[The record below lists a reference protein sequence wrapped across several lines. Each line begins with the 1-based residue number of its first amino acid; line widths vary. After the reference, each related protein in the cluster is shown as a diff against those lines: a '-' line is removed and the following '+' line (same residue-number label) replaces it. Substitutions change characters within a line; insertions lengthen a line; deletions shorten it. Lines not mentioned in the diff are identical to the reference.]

1 MYFVAHSD
9 LAHYL
14 AQPYTEVVTTL
25 IREHE
30 PQIVLYGATTTGR
43 DLAPRVASAL
53 RTGLTADCTD
63 LRIGDHSLKGE
74 EYKDLLYQIR
84 PAFGGNI
91 IATIISPLHRP
102 QMATVREGVMV
113 MPEEDRRRDGRIVAV
128 PVTRAHDRI
137 AVRAGVVLSDA
148 DFAVTLVKR
157 VQEEKRV
164 DLKGA
169 RIVVSGGVG
178 VGSREGF
185 ALVEELART
194 VGGVVGASRAAVDA
208 GWIAHDHQVGQTGT
222 TVRPKLY
229 IACGISGSVQHRAGM
244 DQSARILAIN
254 DDPLAPIFSVAHY
267 GVVGDLHKVI
277 PLLIQAYKTKGA
289 GGEAAPRARRSRR
302 RCVVSNFFTD
312 NPDLQHTLKSLD
324 LARVV
329 RLREDDYA
337 QARDFAYAPKD
348 YEDAVDSYARTLE
361 IAGDLAGEYIEPRAE
376 DVDRAGSELVQGEVC
391 YAPGI
396 AEGLER
402 LKQADLM
409 GITLPRKYG
418 GLNFP
423 VSVSV
428 MIVEM
433 VSRADPALMNIFGLQ
448 DISETV
454 NKFADDEMKAA
465 YLPRFA
471 SGEVTGS
478 MALTEP
484 EAGSDLQNVQ
494 LKAIEQPDGTWRLNG
509 VKRFI
514 TNGCGQISLVLA
526 RSEEGTTDAR
536 GLSMFLYERDEH
548 MRIRRL
554 EDKLGIHGSPTCE
567 LQFDDAPALLVGERR
582 RGLTTYVMSLMNGAR
597 IAIAAQ
603 AQGIAEAAYRAAAKY
618 AAERIQ
624 FGAPIGELTAV
635 KGLLADMRVNVEA
648 ARALLYETALIV
660 DTKEVLE
667 HRIAQLQAAEKAG
680 EASPAGPDADIKA
693 LRAELKTYTRLAAL
707 YTPLAK
713 ACCTEMANQ
722 VTYDSLQVHGGSGYM
737 RDFAVE
743 RYARDARITNIYE
756 GTTQLQ
762 VVAAIGGILGG
773 TLAGR
778 LDEYDAEDF
787 SATPELLARVRH
799 ARARLAE
806 AIARVRELDDV
817 RYRDFHARR
826 LTEMAI
832 DVNCGYLLLRAAQ
845 TDARRLLAAEYFVA
859 AASARVEGAASQV
872 LGGDPSML
880 DALTT
885 LASG

>member
-1 MYFVAHSD
+1 
-9 LAHYL
+9 
-14 AQPYTEVVTTL
+14 
-25 IREHE
+25 
-30 PQIVLYGATTTGR
+30 
-43 DLAPRVASAL
+43 
-53 RTGLTADCTD
+53 
-63 LRIGDHSLKGE
+63 
-74 EYKDLLYQIR
+74 
-84 PAFGGNI
+84 
-91 IATIISPLHRP
+91 
-102 QMATVREGVMV
+102 
-113 MPEEDRRRDGRIVAV
+113 
-128 PVTRAHDRI
+128 
-137 AVRAGVVLSDA
+137 
-148 DFAVTLVKR
+148 
-157 VQEEKRV
+157 
-164 DLKGA
+164 
-169 RIVVSGGVG
+169 
-178 VGSREGF
+178 
-185 ALVEELART
+185 
-194 VGGVVGASRAAVDA
+194 
-208 GWIAHDHQVGQTGT
+208 
-222 TVRPKLY
+222 
-229 IACGISGSVQHRAGM
+229 
-244 DQSARILAIN
+244 
-254 DDPLAPIFSVAHY
+254 
-267 GVVGDLHKVI
+267 
-277 PLLIQAYKTKGA
+277 
-289 GGEAAPRARRSRR
+289 
-302 RCVVSNFFTD
+302 VSNFYSD
-312 NPDLQHTLKSLD
+312 NADLRATLHSLD

-329 RLREDDYA
+329 RLREDSYA
-337 QARDFAYAPKD
+337 QARDFAYAPRD
-348 YEDAVDSYARTLE
+348 FEDAIDSYERTLE
-361 IAGDLAGEYIEPRAE
+361 IVGDLAGEYIEPRAE
-376 DVDRAGSELVQGEVC
+376 GVDRAGSELVQGEVC

-409 GITLPRKYG
+409 GITLPRRYG

-454 NKFADDEMKAA
+454 NKFADEEMKAA

-494 LKAIEQPDGTWRLNG
+494 LKATEQPDGTWRLNG

-536 GLSMFLYERDEH
+536 CLSMFLYERDEH

-597 IAIAAQ
+597 LAIAAQ
-603 AQGIAEAAYRAAAKY
+603 AQGIAEAAYRSAAKY
-618 AAERIQ
+618 AAERVQ
-624 FGAPIGELTAV
+624 FGAPIGDLTAV
-635 KGLLADMRVNVEA
+635 KGLLADMKVGIEA
-648 ARALLYETALIV
+648 SRALLYETALIV

-667 HRIAQLQAAEKAG
+667 HRIARLQAAEKDG
-680 EASPAGPDADIKA
+680 ESSPAGADTDIKT
-693 LRAELKTYTRLAAL
+693 LRTELKTFNRLAGL

-713 ACCTEMANQ
+713 ACATEMANK
-722 VTYDSLQVHGGSGYM
+722 VAYDSLQVHGGSGYM

-762 VVAAIGGILGG
+762 VVAAIGGVLGG

-778 LDEYDAEDF
+778 LDEYDSEDF
-787 SATPELLARVRH
+787 GATPELLTRVRS
-799 ARARLAE
+799 ARTRLTE
-806 AIARVRELDDV
+806 SIARVRELDDV
-817 RYRDFHARR
+817 RFRDFHARR

-832 DVNCGYLLLRAAQ
+832 DVVCSYLLLRGAQ
-845 TDARRLLAAEYFVA
+845 NDARRLLAAEYFVA
-859 AASARVEGAASQV
+859 GASARVEGGGAQILS
-872 LGGDPSML
+872 GDPSVL

>member
-1 MYFVAHSD
+1 MSNF
-9 LAHYL
+9 
-14 AQPYTEVVTTL
+14 YTDN
-25 IREHE
+25 
-30 PQIVLYGATTTGR
+30 A
-43 DLAPRVASAL
+43 
-53 RTGLTADCTD
+53 D
-63 LRIGDHSLKGE
+63 LR
-74 EYKDLLYQIR
+74 Q
-84 PAFGGNI
+84 
-91 IATIISPLHRP
+91 TLH
-102 QMATVREGVMV
+102 
-113 MPEEDRRRDGRIVAV
+113 
-128 PVTRAHDRI
+128 
-137 AVRAGVVLSDA
+137 
-148 DFAVTLVKR
+148 
-157 VQEEKRV
+157 
-164 DLKGA
+164 
-169 RIVVSGGVG
+169 
-178 VGSREGF
+178 
-185 ALVEELART
+185 
-194 VGGVVGASRAAVDA
+194 
-208 GWIAHDHQVGQTGT
+208 
-222 TVRPKLY
+222 
-229 IACGISGSVQHRAGM
+229 
-244 DQSARILAIN
+244 
-254 DDPLAPIFSVAHY
+254 
-267 GVVGDLHKVI
+267 
-277 PLLIQAYKTKGA
+277 
-289 GGEAAPRARRSRR
+289 
-302 RCVVSNFFTD
+302 
-312 NPDLQHTLKSLD
+312 SLD

-329 RLREDDYA
+329 RMREDGYA
-337 QARDFAYAPKD
+337 QARDFAYAPRD
-348 YEDAVDSYARTLE
+348 FEDALDSYERTLE

-376 DVDRAGSELVQGEVC
+376 GADRAGSELIQGEVC

-409 GITLPRKYG
+409 GLTLPRKYG

-428 MIVEM
+428 MVIEM

-494 LKAIEQPDGTWRLNG
+494 LKAVEQPDGTWRLNG

-567 LQFDDAPALLVGERR
+567 LQFDDATALLVGERR

-597 IAIAAQ
+597 LAITAQ

-618 AAERIQ
+618 ASERIQ
-624 FGAPIGELTAV
+624 FGAPIADLTAV
-635 KGLLADMRVNVEA
+635 KGLLADMKVAIEA
-648 ARALLYETALIV
+648 SRALMYETALVV

-667 HRIAQLQAAEKAG
+667 HRIAQLQAADKAG
-680 EASPAGPDADIKA
+680 ETLPEGPDTDIKA

-713 ACCTEMANQ
+713 ACATEMANK
-722 VTYDSLQVHGGSGYM
+722 VAYDSLQVHGGSGYM

-773 TLAGR
+773 TLAGK

-787 SATPELLARVRH
+787 GATPELLARVRA
-799 ARARLAE
+799 ARARLA
-806 AIARVRELDDV
+806 ASIARVRELDDV
-817 RYRDFHARR
+817 RFRDFHGRR
-826 LTEMAI
+826 LADMAI
-832 DVNCGYLLLRAAQ
+832 DVSCSYLMLRAAQ
-845 TDARRLLAAEYFVA
+845 GDARRLLAAEYFVA
-859 AASARVEGAASQV
+859 AAAARVEGAAAQV
-872 LGGDPSML
+872 LDGDQSIL

-885 LASG
+885 LAAG

>member
-1 MYFVAHSD
+1 M
-9 LAHYL
+9 
-14 AQPYTEVVTTL
+14 
-25 IREHE
+25 
-30 PQIVLYGATTTGR
+30 
-43 DLAPRVASAL
+43 
-53 RTGLTADCTD
+53 
-63 LRIGDHSLKGE
+63 
-74 EYKDLLYQIR
+74 
-84 PAFGGNI
+84 
-91 IATIISPLHRP
+91 
-102 QMATVREGVMV
+102 
-113 MPEEDRRRDGRIVAV
+113 
-128 PVTRAHDRI
+128 
-137 AVRAGVVLSDA
+137 
-148 DFAVTLVKR
+148 
-157 VQEEKRV
+157 
-164 DLKGA
+164 
-169 RIVVSGGVG
+169 
-178 VGSREGF
+178 
-185 ALVEELART
+185 
-194 VGGVVGASRAAVDA
+194 
-208 GWIAHDHQVGQTGT
+208 
-222 TVRPKLY
+222 
-229 IACGISGSVQHRAGM
+229 
-244 DQSARILAIN
+244 
-254 DDPLAPIFSVAHY
+254 
-267 GVVGDLHKVI
+267 
-277 PLLIQAYKTKGA
+277 
-289 GGEAAPRARRSRR
+289 
-302 RCVVSNFFTD
+302 SNFYRD
-312 NPDLQHTLKSLD
+312 NPDLQATLRSLD
-324 LARVV
+324 LARIV
-329 RLREDDYA
+329 RLREDGYE

-348 YEDAVDSYARTLE
+348 YEDALDNYERTLD
-361 IAGDLAGEYIEPRAE
+361 IVGDLAGEYIEPRAE
-376 DVDRAGSELVQGEVC
+376 GADRAGSELVQGEVC

-409 GITLPRKYG
+409 GITLPRQYG

-423 VSVSV
+423 VSVSA

-494 LKAIEQPDGTWRLNG
+494 LKATEQPDGTWRLNG

-514 TNGCGQISLVLA
+514 TNGCGAISLVLA

-597 IAIAAQ
+597 LAIAAQ

-635 KGLLADMRVNVEA
+635 KGMLADMKVSIEA
-648 ARALLYETALIV
+648 SRALLYETALIV

-667 HRIAQLQAAEKAG
+667 HRIEQLEKAAAAG
-680 EASPAGPDADIKA
+680 EAAAHGRHPEDDDLKA
-693 LRAELKTYTRLAAL
+693 LKAELKQYTRLAAL
-707 YTPLAK
+707 FTPLCK
-713 ACCTEMANQ
+713 ALATEMANS
-722 VTYDSLQVHGGSGYM
+722 VAYESLQVHGGSGYM

-743 RYARDARITNIYE
+743 RHTRDARITNIYE

-787 SATPELLARVRH
+787 PATPELLARVRH

-806 AIARVRELDDV
+806 AVERVRDLGDT
-817 RYRDFHARR
+817 RFRDFHGRR
-826 LTEMAI
+826 LTEMSI
-832 DVNCGYLLLRAAQ
+832 DVCCGYLMLRAAQ
-845 TDARRLLAAEYFVA
+845 GDARKLLAAQYFTEGMA
-859 AASARVEGAASQV
+859 ARVEGAAAQV
-872 LGGDPSML
+872 MGGDPVLL
-880 DALTT
+880 DALAA
-885 LASG
+885 LGRD